1 MKHLYITLALAL
13 IVSVS
18 KAQSKLSDTKPT
30 VQTIVPVKVPH
41 TFTLSE
47 ATADSLMQAIQVS
60 NPILFKK
67 GSGITLEAAQFIGS
81 INQSVLATFTAQY
94 WTWYPEAKRKAD
106 SLNKSQ
112 IKKP

>member
-13 IVSVS
+13 IVSAG
-18 KAQSKLSDTKPT
+18 KAQSKLSDLSHAAPT
-30 VQTIVPVKVPH
+30 MVPVKPH

-47 ATADSLMQAIQVS
+47 SQADSLMQAIQAS

-94 WTWYPEAKRKAD
+94 YVWYPDLKRKAD
-106 SLNKSQ
+106 SLAK
-112 IKKP
+112 IKK